1 MNIKDENKRIKNK
14 LQEQE
19 QVIQTKKEKI
29 SAENHLYDQ
38 LKKQSY
44 RDETSKT
51 NETNKLEEKK
61 IKLNAI
67 VTEIEKLEKLN
78 VKNKKILDA
87 NVRKVR
93 EAQEQKDY
101 NDARKEKIKT
111 DLQVVTE
118 AYETKK
124 KSVDEDR
131 KEIEQKKR
139 ERDLL
144 NKDVATAEEKGK
156 E

>member
-1 MNIKDENKRIKNK
+1 M
-14 LQEQE
+14 
-19 QVIQTKKEKI
+19 
-29 SAENHLYDQ
+29 
-38 LKKQSY
+38 
-44 RDETSKT
+44 
-51 NETNKLEEKK
+51 EEKK